1 MKTLILALILALPV
15 TAAEIQITVRN
26 DAGAVV
32 SDVTL
37 TTNDDVLQ
45 AINDWRLDQVIQPE
59 VRDGEGNIIAEEQL
73 RFPTVNS
80 LWRYIIGSFVR
91 NHLADR
97 LPSVQEKATKVR
109 QAQKELEQ
117 VKDTVIQ

>member
-26 DAGAVV
+26 DAGKVI

-59 VRDGEGNIIAEEQL
+59 VRDGEGKIIAEEQL

-91 NHLADR
+91 DHLADR

>member
-15 TAAEIQITVRN
+15 TAAEIQIIVRN
-26 DAGAVV
+26 DAGKVI

-59 VRDGEGNIIAEEQL
+59 VQDGEGKIIAEEQL

-97 LPSVQEKATKVR
+97 LPSVQAKKAEIE
-109 QAQKELEQ
+109 QAQQELEQ
-117 VKDTVIQ
+117 VKDAAVQ